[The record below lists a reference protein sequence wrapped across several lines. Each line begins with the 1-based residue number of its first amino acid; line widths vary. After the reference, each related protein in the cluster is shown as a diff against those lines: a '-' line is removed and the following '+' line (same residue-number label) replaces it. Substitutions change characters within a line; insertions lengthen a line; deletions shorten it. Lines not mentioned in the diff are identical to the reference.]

1 MDWPFLPRLFT
12 SKFACIGV
20 IRGCPYFQLGL
31 DRLVGLRSKTS
42 LNTYLSFACALTL
55 HDSKTESG
63 NDDDERHSRD
73 VEPLDSIF
81 ERIDLRSKLF
91 AHLF

>member
-42 LNTYLSFACALTL
+42 LTVRTTQNLDKCAEFFGVLWIETKL
-55 HDSKTESG
+55 PHYPHLDQGWAKPG
-63 NDDDERHSRD
+63 NC
-73 VEPLDSIF
+73 
-81 ERIDLRSKLF
+81 
-91 AHLF
+91 